1 MKNRNNT
8 AERYYVYI
16 SIRSTKKSN
25 FLHFQALYPVS
36 DMSEICGR
44 WENNYIFNFTNEG
57 S

>member
-8 AERYYVYI
+8 AEKI
-16 SIRSTKKSN
+16 LFIFQLEAKKKVTS
-25 FLHFQALYPVS
+25 FIFQALYPVS